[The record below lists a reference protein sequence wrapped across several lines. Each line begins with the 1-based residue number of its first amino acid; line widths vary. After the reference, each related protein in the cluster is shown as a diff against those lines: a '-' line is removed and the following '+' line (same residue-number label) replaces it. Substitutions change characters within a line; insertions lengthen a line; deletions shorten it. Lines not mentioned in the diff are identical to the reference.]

1 MGQRIIR
8 KRTAKEAL
16 PRSRKRV
23 PLTDEKRE
31 KVLSLAVDGYS
42 IRQIA
47 QACRASKTT
56 VGRWLALLHDD
67 IEKAERKRSK
77 EQAEQKRRESARE
90 QQASL
95 PGEAPREAPRRKLDG
110 NPEHSSQI
118 DESFFPDLPFGGIL
132 ESRGR
137 PDPPV
142 SFPVDIKSGPQGA
155 LCSRCRQYVGG
166 DVHDLLFDVDENDIG
181 RPVCRSCRTP
191 EDRLRPW
198 PALPGS
204 VSFVPRRR

>member
-142 SFPVDIKSGPQGA
+142 SFPWTLRAARKVRSVPVAVSMSAVTFMTCFSMWTRTTSDGQSVDPAAPPRIGSDLGP
-155 LCSRCRQYVGG
+155 
-166 DVHDLLFDVDENDIG
+166 
-181 RPVCRSCRTP
+181 RS
-191 EDRLRPW
+191 
-198 PALPGS
+198 PAA
-204 VSFVPRRR
+204 

>member
-77 EQAEQKRRESARE
+77 PTRATLGHVAVSDDMQRAIGDPPPDQNLDLGDVSQFQTEGAPEGPHLSYREGDVVE
-90 QQASL
+90 
-95 PGEAPREAPRRKLDG
+95 DYH
-110 NPEHSSQI
+110 PEWQ
-118 DESFFPDLPFGGIL
+118 FGGVRTSL
-132 ESRGR
+132 GTRSRVPG
-137 PDPPV
+137 PMFAVPPNFRGEKAPSPV
-142 SFPVDIKSGPQGA
+142 HPFPP
-155 LCSRCRQYVGG
+155 
-166 DVHDLLFDVDENDIG
+166 F
-181 RPVCRSCRTP
+181 P
-191 EDRLRPW
+191 
-198 PALPGS
+198 
-204 VSFVPRRR
+204 

>member
-95 PGEAPREAPRRKLDG
+95 PGEAPREAPRRKYESPQIVDYHPEWQFGGVITSLG
-110 NPEHSSQI
+110 TRSPTPRPMIAIPPNFRGEKPNPPV
-118 DESFFPDLPFGGIL
+118 FPFPDVPLIPNRRKGQAWYH
-132 ESRGR
+132 
-137 PDPPV
+137 DPNR
-142 SFPVDIKSGPQGA
+142 K
-155 LCSRCRQYVGG
+155 
-166 DVHDLLFDVDENDIG
+166 
-181 RPVCRSCRTP
+181 
-191 EDRLRPW
+191 
-198 PALPGS
+198 
-204 VSFVPRRR
+204 

>member
-77 EQAEQKRRESARE
+77 PTRATLGHVAVSDDMQRAIGDPPPDQNLDLGDVSQFQTEGAPEGPHLSYREGDVVEDYHPEWQFGGVRT
-90 QQASL
+90 SL
-95 PGEAPREAPRRKLDG
+95 GTRSRVAGPMFAIPPNYHGEKAPSPVHPFPDVPLVPNRRKG
-110 NPEHSSQI
+110 VKWYN
-118 DESFFPDLPFGGIL
+118 
-132 ESRGR
+132 
-137 PDPPV
+137 DPNR
-142 SFPVDIKSGPQGA
+142 K
-155 LCSRCRQYVGG
+155 
-166 DVHDLLFDVDENDIG
+166 
-181 RPVCRSCRTP
+181 
-191 EDRLRPW
+191 
-198 PALPGS
+198 
-204 VSFVPRRR
+204 